1 MSEMNFYRSKAAR
14 KRLRS
19 FAKHA
24 SKNKRRTGL
33 FILAFV
39 LVFYLLFD
47 NKGIIARVR
56 LESERADMQDK
67 IAAAQAQTEELKKQ
81 VKALETDQKTI
92 ETIARERYGM
102 TRKGEKMY
110 RVQKRTP
117 AE

>member
-14 KRLRS
+14 RRLRS
-19 FAKHA
+19 FAKQA

-33 FILAFV
+33 FILAFI

-47 NKGIIARVR
+47 NKGIIARVQ
-56 LESERADMQDK
+56 LESDQATMQDK
-67 IAAAQAQTEELKKQ
+67 IAAAQNETDSLKAQ
-81 VKALETDQKTI
+81 VKALENDRKTI

-102 TRKGEKMY
+102 TRKGEKLY

-117 AE
+117 AN